1 MIDVTVSTRVVV
13 VLGRGRLEVAAAA
26 YVDRAAELGVPLLV
40 VTVGYPV
47 SEPQRDFVAE
57 AIEEAFEARVSLDA
71 ILLPRAAE
79 LATHL
84 TLEDEV
90 AMCAEGKE
98 RRRIGAVLAR
108 LRP

>member
-13 VLGRGRLEVAAAA
+13 VLGRGRLDVAASA

-40 VTVGYPV
+40 LTVGYPV

-57 AIEEAFEARVSLDA
+57 AIAEAFEARVSLDA
-71 ILLPRAAE
+71 ILLLQAAE

-90 AMCAEGKE
+90 AMYAGGRE
-98 RRRIGAVLAR
+98 RRRIGSVLAR
-108 LRP
+108 LRS